1 MLKKNASYY
10 TPSPNAT
17 RAEQIGDRMIAEVL
31 AIAEATGESG
41 CVVNTDSGAWFF
53 FTVMTTIGYGNQSP
67 STVEG
72 QAMIYTFGFLSILLF
87 ALVASQ
93 SGRITALLF
102 DDVMRKTHV
111 LSWFSRPFLGTLFWG
126 ILYWAWL
133 ALIGSYTV
141 DWKVSR
147 VGEEYSMSD
156 AYWFAYISTTTVGL
170 GDIFL
175 EPEVL
180 VGQDLLS
187 FSFLFLFGF
196 VFLAIFVGKLTSF
209 IAYITGLN
217 HVGGNTIE
225 QSLADT
231 SLLCGVVKS
240 GAALS
245 LRTASAACVKSG
257 QMINQTPSSLKKP
270 RHSDGNDS
278 IAC

>member
-1 MLKKNASYY
+1 MAWYADMVKKNASYY
-10 TPSPNAT
+10 SPTPNAT
-17 RAEQIGDRMIAEVL
+17 RAEQTSARLLAEIV
-31 AIAEATGESG
+31 AISQATGESA

-72 QAMIYTFGFLSILLF
+72 QAMIYTLGFLSILLF
-87 ALVASQ
+87 ALVALQ

-111 LSWFSRPFLGTLFWG
+111 LSWFSRPFLGTLLWG

-133 ALIGSYTV
+133 ALIGSFTV

-147 VGEEYSMSD
+147 MGEEFSMSD
-156 AYWFAYISTTTVGL
+156 AFWFAYISTTTVGL

-187 FSFLFLFGF
+187 FSFLFLIGF
-196 VFLAIFVGKLTSF
+196 VFLAIFVGKLTAF

-231 SLLCGVVKS
+231 SLLCGVAKND
-240 GAALS
+240 ATLS
-245 LRTASAACVKSG
+245 
-257 QMINQTPSSLKKP
+257 
-270 RHSDGNDS
+270 
-278 IAC
+278 